1 MFGPVFFFFPDGV
14 GGGRWRK
21 RKNNKRGYIIPSKKK
36 KKSLLER
43 LTLMMSSAER
53 IFFFCSSGW
62 IGKRYNWDK
71 VLAKKKKH
79 RGISRFFFF
88 LVGLNFLLLS
98 SHVFFLFESRD
109 FSLYNERCTSS
120 SSLSLRVC
128 WTINQQRERIPPGAL
143 YANESWVGIVRAH
156 APPASSQ
163 PLRAVIF
170 FFLPG
175 ENVGQSVQFVALLLS
190 SSFSVS
196 LSLSFSPGVRPG
208 FFFFL
213 SFLFYYYL
221 VAKSFALR
229 FSFDFSFFFDAQ
241 LTIYLYMV

>member
-1 MFGPVFFFFPDGV
+1 MASVAVAGENGRTISAVISSPLKKKEISPWTINFDDVIGRTNFFFLFFRLDWQKIQLGQS
-14 GGGRWRK
+14 
-21 RKNNKRGYIIPSKKK
+21 PS
-36 KKSLLER
+36 E
-43 LTLMMSSAER
+43 
-53 IFFFCSSGW
+53 
-62 IGKRYNWDK
+62 
-71 VLAKKKKH
+71 KKKH

>member
-1 MFGPVFFFFPDGV
+1 MSFF
-14 GGGRWRK
+14 
-21 RKNNKRGYIIPSKKK
+21 Y
-36 KKSLLER
+36 
-43 LTLMMSSAER
+43 
-53 IFFFCSSGW
+53 
-62 IGKRYNWDK
+62 
-71 VLAKKKKH
+71 
-79 RGISRFFFF
+79 
-88 LVGLNFLLLS
+88 S
-98 SHVFFLFESRD
+98 SHVIFLYITNDVHRH
-109 FSLYNERCTSS
+109 R
-120 SSLSLRVC
+120 LSLRVC

-196 LSLSFSPGVRPG
+196 LSLSPSLLAYALV

>member
-1 MFGPVFFFFPDGV
+1 MASVAVAGENGRTISAVISSPQKKEISPWTINFDDVIGRTNFFFLFFRLDWQKIQLGQS
-14 GGGRWRK
+14 
-21 RKNNKRGYIIPSKKK
+21 PS
-36 KKSLLER
+36 E
-43 LTLMMSSAER
+43 
-53 IFFFCSSGW
+53 
-62 IGKRYNWDK
+62 
-71 VLAKKKKH
+71 KKKH

-170 FFLPG
+170 FLPG

-196 LSLSFSPGVRPG
+196 LSLSPSLLAYALV